1 MSSQTGAQLLVK
13 SLGAQRVRHVFRI
26 PGAQVDRVFDALVNR
41 SIPTVVCRHEQNA
54 AFIAG
59 ATRPGVRR
67 SRWPGGA
74 FA

>member
-13 SLGAQRVRHVFRI
+13 SLEAQGVRHVFGI
-26 PGAQVDRVFDALVNR
+26 PGAKVDRVFDALLDS
-41 SIPTVVCRHEQNA
+41 SITTVVCRHEQNA

-59 ATRPGVRR
+59 ATRPRLRR
-67 SRWPGGA
+67 SRCPGGA